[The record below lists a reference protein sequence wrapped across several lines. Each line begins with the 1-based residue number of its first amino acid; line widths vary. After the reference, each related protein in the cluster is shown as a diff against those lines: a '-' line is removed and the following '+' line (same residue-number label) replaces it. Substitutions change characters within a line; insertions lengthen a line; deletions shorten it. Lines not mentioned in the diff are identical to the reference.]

1 MNAPWGFT
9 GPQFLGLYAA
19 GFAVAVLLGVA
30 VRRAV
35 RRFSS
40 ATDTS
45 FVPDVYTI
53 AWIVGGARQVVST
66 AIFALVQRGHL
77 RRAQDGTLIFCNSVP
92 DEPVQRAVLEA
103 ARTREATTATL
114 VHEAAG
120 QLPEIRRVGDAA
132 RRLGLLPSRTRRL
145 AGRLA
150 GLPMLVLI
158 GVGIA
163 RVVNGVHLGRPVGW
177 LVTFLLVS
185 LVVAAVFVCTPPR
198 ITPAGWYA
206 VRNSGGSRRPVPW
219 GPAADGPKVPA
230 SVVAIAMTGWI
241 NLPDPTLR
249 SSLFSGFSSSSSS
262 SSSSSGGGWGGS
274 SCGGGCGGGGGG
286 CGG

>member
-9 GPQFLGLYAA
+9 GPEFLGLYAA

-30 VRRAV
+30 VRQAA
-35 RRFSS
+35 RRFHA

-66 AIFALVQRGHL
+66 TLFALVQRGHL
-77 RRAQDGTLIFCNSVP
+77 RTAQDGTLTFCGGVP

-103 ARTREATTATL
+103 ARAREATTTTL
-114 VHEAAG
+114 VHEAARR
-120 QLPEIRRVGDAA
+120 LPEIRRVGDAA
-132 RRLGLLPSRTRRL
+132 RRLGLLPSRRRRL

-150 GLPMLVLI
+150 GLPMLALI
-158 GVGIA
+158 GVGTA

-185 LVVAAVFVCTPPR
+185 LGVAAVFVFTPPR

-206 VRNSGGSRRPVPW
+206 VRNSGRSSHPVPW
-219 GPAADGPKVPA
+219 GPAGDGPKVPA
-230 SVVAIAMTGWI
+230 SILAVAMTGWI
-241 NLPDPTLR
+241 YLPDPTLR
-249 SSLFSGFSSSSSS
+249 SSLFSGFSSSS